1 MWNRQ
6 KSGSV
11 LCPGCGTLVGVRDPK
26 CLTCGRRYPALWGF
40 APVFRLVGRDLGFVQ
55 IILGGCVFLY
65 FATLLMDLGGTNLR
79 PGFSALSPSRPAL
92 YLFGASGA
100 VPVFYYGRW
109 WTVLSAAWLH
119 AGVIHILFNMM
130 WVRQLGPAVGE
141 LFGTS
146 RLVILYTISSITGF
160 ALSSFA
166 GAFLGFIPFLRGA
179 GFTVGASAPIF
190 GLLAA
195 LVFYGRNV
203 GSSRIGNQAWTL
215 AVILFI
221 FGFLMPGVDNWAHLG
236 GFLGGYAASEW
247 LNPQRPERGDHTI
260 LALACLAA
268 TALSVIASVVLGLKQ
283 FMAA

>member
-1 MWNRQ
+1 
-6 KSGSV
+6 
-11 LCPGCGTLVGVRDPK
+11 
-26 CLTCGRRYPALWGF
+26 
-40 APVFRLVGRDLGFVQ
+40 
-55 IILGGCVFLY
+55 
-65 FATLLMDLGGTNLR
+65 
-79 PGFSALSPSRPAL
+79 
-92 YLFGASGA
+92 
-100 VPVFYYGRW
+100 
-109 WTVLSAAWLH
+109 
-119 AGVIHILFNMM
+119 
-130 WVRQLGPAVGE
+130 
-141 LFGTS
+141 
-146 RLVILYTISSITGF
+146 VILYTVSSITGF
-160 ALSSFA
+160 FLSSFA

-203 GSSRIGNQAWTL
+203 GSSRIGNQAWTF

-260 LALACLAA
+260 LALACLVA
-268 TALSVIASVVLGLKQ
+268 TALSIIASVVLGLKQ